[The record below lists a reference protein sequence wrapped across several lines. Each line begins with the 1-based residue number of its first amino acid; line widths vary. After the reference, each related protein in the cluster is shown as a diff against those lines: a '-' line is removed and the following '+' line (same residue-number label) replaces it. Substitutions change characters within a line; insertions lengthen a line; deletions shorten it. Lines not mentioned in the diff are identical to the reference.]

1 MCGVIDLSAHTF
13 AFREQLVFPLRRRL
27 ECRAVRERTA
37 AMVEIHERPV
47 FFLLA
52 FSSSANRKVVVMNW
66 DQIEGN
72 WKQVKGRAKQQWGK
86 LTDDDLD
93 RLAGRRDELIG
104 KIQERY
110 GYQRDQ
116 AEREVDT
123 AIRGW

>member
-1 MCGVIDLSAHTF
+1 
-13 AFREQLVFPLRRRL
+13 
-27 ECRAVRERTA
+27 
-37 AMVEIHERPV
+37 MVEIAESRSFSCSVFPV
-47 FFLLA
+47 PPT
-52 FSSSANRKVVVMNW
+52 RKVVVMNW

-72 WKQVKGRAKQQWGK
+72 WKQIKGRAKQQWGK
-86 LTDDDLD
+86 LTDDDVD
-93 RLAGRRDELIG
+93 RLAGKRDELIG